1 MSVAA
6 EKLKSQ
12 LAGLPTGDRA
22 ELAHFLILS
31 LEGVSDPEAEGLWD
45 AELKRREQEILD
57 GTAQGEPWENV
68 SAELRKKYS

>member
-12 LAGLPTGDRA
+12 LAGLSAAERA
-22 ELAHFLILS
+22 EMAHFLILS
-31 LEGVSDPEAEGLWD
+31 LEETVDADADRLWD
-45 AELKRREQEILD
+45 AELNRREQEIRE
-57 GTAQGEPWENV
+57 GTAQGEPWEKA